1 MFKGKKGVMKMEKKN
16 FISLTESNI
25 LKGVALIFMYIHHM
39 FTIPQWYIDG
49 ISYPKLIYYTDIFRN
64 PFNPVPIFC
73 FITGYTYV
81 FSKNKTLK
89 QSLKKIFKILI
100 PFWVVMI
107 AFMIIGILTNT
118 YDFSI
123 DSFILECFGLEKQ
136 IMFFCWY
143 IYFYI
148 IVMVT
153 MPFISKVSEKMN
165 VTQNVLVLLF
175 IPIIIFYALKGI
187 FFNNDIIVS
196 VLNNL
201 IIFYPTVI
209 AGYLVSKYDVFNKLE
224 SINIKERYRLILCFF
239 VLVSSFLLKYL
250 VPYVGYGTIST
261 RRHLFDLTMNL
272 DIIYI
277 PLFIYSFI
285 KLARL
290 FNAKLYI
297 PLIKIGKLSMLMW
310 FTHCLFFNCSKEIFM
325 PILYAPGNAILVLI
339 WAIIL
344 NYAMAF
350 LFNIVTSRL
359 VKLIK

>member
-1 MFKGKKGVMKMEKKN
+1 MKKNN
-16 FISLTESNI
+16 FISLTETNI

-39 FTIPQWYIDG
+39 FTYPGMYVDG
-49 ISYPKLIYYTDIFRN
+49 ISYPSLETFVQIFRH
-64 PFNPVPIFC
+64 PFNPVSIFC

-107 AFMIIGILTNT
+107 TFMIIGILTNT
-118 YDFSI
+118 YNFSI
-123 DSFILECFGLEKQ
+123 GNFILESLSLKRT
-136 IMFFCWY
+136 IMCFCWY
-143 IYFYI
+143 IYFYV
-148 IVMVT
+148 IVMIT

-165 VTQNVLVLLF
+165 ATQNVLVLLF
-175 IPIIIFYALKGI
+175 IPVTIFYALKGI
-187 FFNNDIIVS
+187 FFNNDIIVDI
-196 VLNNL
+196 LNNL
-201 IIFYPTVI
+201 IRFYPTVI

-261 RRHLFDLTMNL
+261 RRHLLDLTMNL
-272 DIIYI
+272 DIVYT

-290 FNAKLYI
+290 FNVKLYI